1 MIFAE
6 SSAVRQRYRGCA
18 IANFSNMS
26 SFLSRERWACGQIAA
41 APARKIA
48 SISDVAFVRRRL
60 LRASRS
66 SELVCLW
73 HREEIRKKPRVCCL
87 SKDDEDVELVVVAAR
102 RAEVGID
109 AEQMPAYLAPKR
121 TVPATVSLPSIV
133 YRHRVRR
140 LHLVEI
146 NNSRLVFFIC
156 TSCPR
161 PLRDLLSRGAL
172 ITHQAATCRRTRRS
186 RARRGTSSAACPGR
200 ERREEGDGRRRR
212 AEPRRPR
219 EFCTSAVWSQ
229 WSAVHPRVK
238 ICRVIC

>member
-1 MIFAE
+1 M
-6 SSAVRQRYRGCA
+6 R
-18 IANFSNMS
+18 
-26 SFLSRERWACGQIAA
+26 
-41 APARKIA
+41 AR
-48 SISDVAFVRRRL
+48 
-60 LRASRS
+60 RS
-66 SELVCLW
+66 SELVSLW

-87 SKDDEDVELVVVAAR
+87 SKDDGDVKLVVVAAR

-140 LHLVEI
+140 LHLVLYI
-146 NNSRLVFFIC
+146 NNSTLVFLS

-161 PLRDLLSRGAL
+161 PLRYLLSRGAL

-212 AEPRRPR
+212 VRGAEPRRPR
-219 EFCTSAVWSQ
+219 EFCTSAVWS
-229 WSAVHPRVK
+229 AVHPRVK